1 MIMQW
6 IDKKTIKMDREL
18 SELDFFVLKICSII
32 EKHCNYVLISG
43 YVAIFFGRTRTTEDV
58 DMFIE
63 KISKETFSALYKD
76 LQANGFWAINADSE
90 EELFSMLHDD
100 KLAIRFAERGKA
112 VPNLEVKFV
121 KDLLDVIALS
131 EKIQTITSK
140 GELWISSIP
149 MQIAY
154 KKYVLQTSK
163 DLEDARHLQGLFD
176 VKDETIKNYKSLFK
190 QYGRI

>member
-131 EKIQTITSK
+131 ENLIAS
-140 GELWISSIP
+140 LSSWSIENN
-149 MQIAY
+149 
-154 KKYVLQTSK
+154 SS
-163 DLEDARHLQGLFD
+163 
-176 VKDETIKNYKSLFK
+176 SLS
-190 QYGRI
+190 